1 MPGPLFVCRK
11 GSVIRMF
18 LAGLVVGL
26 SFGLV
31 AGGIL
36 AAWSMETCYDSAWHV

>member
-1 MPGPLFVCRK
+1 
-11 GSVIRMF
+11 MF

-36 AAWSMETCYDSAWHV
+36 AVWSMETCHGSARHV